1 MLNPPQLSEQPES
14 FEYNNVRL
22 PAIHKDSFKIMQ
34 RRFLLKDASPS
45 YRMEQQH
52 HFRVIKSA
60 DYEEQL
66 AQMDL
71 AI

>member
-1 MLNPPQLSEQPES
+1 
-14 FEYNNVRL
+14 
-22 PAIHKDSFKIMQ
+22 MQ